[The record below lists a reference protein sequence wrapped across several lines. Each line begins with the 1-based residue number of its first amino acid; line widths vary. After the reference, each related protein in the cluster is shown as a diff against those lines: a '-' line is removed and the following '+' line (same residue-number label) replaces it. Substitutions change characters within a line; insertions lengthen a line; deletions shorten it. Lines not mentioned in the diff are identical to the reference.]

1 MEKTQSNAAEVVELK
16 ENDTQGPI
24 LIAVLALSQ
33 FDDLPL
39 GQQLSPA
46 RPCAQSKSRLQGG
59 TSSSNLEDI
68 RSWNFPLEAVVQN
81 WFLKPIMN
89 RKHLF
94 KCLKKLL

>member
-46 RPCAQSKSRLQGG
+46 RP
-59 TSSSNLEDI
+59 
-68 RSWNFPLEAVVQN
+68 
-81 WFLKPIMN
+81 
-89 RKHLF
+89 
-94 KCLKKLL
+94 